1 MRKEEFF
8 MKWKTR
14 LAVLAAAMYIPA
26 GVLAFDYNL
35 SIDEISEHPLT
46 AYNTVYL
53 GMPKKDFALNF
64 SILPDWTF
72 YGSDGTTEK
81 AERSVTQD
89 GVTVIEGLSIETAD
103 GSPAGRVLAFENY
116 FRTTNRKTA
125 RDMYARLSATIYSNM
140 EDFPASQNSKEIR
153 WIQNDVT
160 IVTRLDDKKDG
171 EGYYTV
177 LIRRYNNHVLS
188 E

>member
-1 MRKEEFF
+1 
-8 MKWKTR
+8 
-14 LAVLAAAMYIPA
+14 
-26 GVLAFDYNL
+26 
-35 SIDEISEHPLT
+35 
-46 AYNTVYL
+46 
-53 GMPKKDFALNF
+53 
-64 SILPDWTF
+64 
-72 YGSDGTTEK
+72 
-81 AERSVTQD
+81 
-89 GVTVIEGLSIETAD
+89 
-103 GSPAGRVLAFENY
+103 
-116 FRTTNRKTA
+116 
-125 RDMYARLSATIYSNM
+125 MYARLSATIYSNM

>member
-1 MRKEEFF
+1 
-8 MKWKTR
+8 MKWKTG
-14 LAVLAAAMYIPA
+14 LAVLAAAMCIPA
-26 GVLAFDYNL
+26 GSMAFDYNL

-81 AERSVTQD
+81 AERSVTQN
-89 GVTVIEGLSIETAD
+89 GVTVIEGLSITTAD
-103 GSPAGRVLAFENY
+103 GSPRGKVLAFENY
-116 FRTTNRKTA
+116 FKTTNRKAA
-125 RDMYARLSATIYSNM
+125 RDMYARLSSTIYSNM
-140 EDFPASQNSKEIR
+140 ENFPASQSSKEIR

-160 IVTRLDDKKDG
+160 IVTWIDDKKDAD
-171 EGYYTV
+171 GYYTV
-177 LIRRYNNHVLS
+177 TIRRYNNHVLQA
-188 E
+188 